1 MGASK
6 GLYNPEFPKGTKV
19 KVATLAVL
27 EDFAKTWRYHNPLQE
42 NQFPFHDVV
51 AVVDDV
57 YFYHG
62 GDELYK
68 LNHLP
73 GVWHEQCLEEILKE
87 SS

>member
-1 MGASK
+1 MGALR

-19 KVATLAVL
+19 KIASRGAL
-27 EDFAKTWRYHNPLQE
+27 EEFAKTWRYHHPLHEDQLE
-42 NQFPFHDVV
+42 FHDVE

-68 LNHLP
+68 LSQVP
-73 GVWHEQCLEEILKE
+73 GLWHEQCLKDVSRE
-87 SS
+87 